1 MSYIELVST
10 MPSNLLSVVLKDSK
24 LSYQQQ
30 NEQWPTFEELLQRL
44 HREGIYIHA
53 EQLVEYLL
61 AQGLPVHLRYVPKH
75 LRTKAIEV
83 NQNYRGDMVR
93 LIEEQEHRWDYSWM
107 DKVQMPEIHKDHQVH
122 LIEEGEQPE
131 WDGSW
136 LS

>member
-1 MSYIELVST
+1 
-10 MPSNLLSVVLKDSK
+10 MPSNLLSVDLNNSK
-24 LSYQQQ
+24 LSSVEQD
-30 NEQWPTFEELLQRL
+30 EQWPTFEELLQRL

-53 EQLVEYLL
+53 EQLAEFLL
-61 AQGLPVHLRYVPKH
+61 AHGLPVHLRYVPKY
-75 LRTKAIEV
+75 LRSKAIEV

-93 LIEEQEHRWDYSWM
+93 LIEEQEHKWDYSWM
-107 DKVQMPEIHKDHQVH
+107 DKVHMPEIQRNYQVY